1 MALHLASRKT
11 YGVRRIRVD
20 LQAEQRHCR
29 KERIAK
35 LMKRLGIKAAATRK
49 HKVTTDSKHRLPIA
63 PNLLK
68 RNFSPPTANQVWAS
82 DISYISTQ
90 TGFLY
95 LATVIDLYSRM
106 IIGWSLSRSLKIPLI
121 IDALVMAKTRRRPP
135 TGLVGHSF

>member
-1 MALHLASRKT
+1 NIYFRDISLGSRDNRSFLT

-68 RNFSPPTANQVWAS
+68 RNFLHQ
-82 DISYISTQ
+82 
-90 TGFLY
+90 
-95 LATVIDLYSRM
+95 
-106 IIGWSLSRSLKIPLI
+106 PLI
-121 IDALVMAKTRRRPP
+121 KF
-135 TGLVGHSF
+135 GLAISAIFPLKQAFCIWLQ